1 MFELPAFVFT
11 PVGTIVVYLGIGV
24 LMVLA
29 GEVADKLIARRPSA
43 D

>member
-11 PVGTIVVYLGIGV
+11 PVGTMALYLGSGV
-24 LMVLA
+24 LMVVA